1 MKAKQLTLFILLGT
15 IFLIVFNVCFF
26 LLTNQS
32 DLFPDGRI
40 TTTWIN
46 YGCIHAAY
54 ILLLLTP
61 LLLPRVAQKD
71 AEMTVYTL
79 NLSFWWFELV
89 LSSVLIFYAIPL
101 VYNVII
107 QVICWG
113 YALTRLF
120 ILMLV
125 NNDTAEKQ
133 QRHNN
138 ELLYVKTAESLLKTM
153 LNSIDDKATY
163 RQVEKVYDFV
173 RTSPVKSAT
182 IVQPTEAK
190 VLQLVQ
196 SLVITTDSAEIT
208 KLCSEILLLA
218 QQRNQQLLIN
228 NKSL

>member
-1 MKAKQLTLFILLGT
+1 MKAKQLTLLILLGT

-32 DLFPDGRI
+32 NIFPDGRI

-61 LLLPRVAQKD
+61 FMLPRVAQKD
-71 AEMTVYTL
+71 VEMPVYTT
-79 NLSFWWFELV
+79 NLSFWWFELI
-89 LSSVLIFYAIPL
+89 LSSVLIYYAIPL
-101 VYNVII
+101 VYNIII

-125 NNDTAEKQ
+125 NNNTAEKQ

-138 ELLYVKTAESLLKTM
+138 ELFYVKTAEGLLKTM
-153 LNSIDDKATY
+153 LDNIDDKATY
-163 RQVEKVYDFV
+163 RRVEKVYDFV
-173 RTSPVKSAT
+173 RTSPVKSADN
-182 IVQPTEAK
+182 VQQTETK
-190 VLQLVQ
+190 ILQLIQ
-196 SLVITTDSAEIT
+196 TLVISTDSSDIS
-208 KLCSEILLLA
+208 KLCDEILVLA
-218 QQRNQQLLIN
+218 QYRNQQLFISN
-228 NKSL
+228 NQL